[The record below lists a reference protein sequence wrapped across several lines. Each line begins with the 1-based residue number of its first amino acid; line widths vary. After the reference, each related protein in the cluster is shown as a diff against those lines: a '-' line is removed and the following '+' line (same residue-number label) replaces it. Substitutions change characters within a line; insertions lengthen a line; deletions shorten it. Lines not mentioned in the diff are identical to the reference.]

1 MGKAHSRLHAEVC
14 LFVLGQVLRAALSLK
29 ENDLDNRLA
38 QIIQEKRIKEQ
49 KDPT

>member
-1 MGKAHSRLHAEVC
+1 M
-14 LFVLGQVLRAALSLK
+14 FDQVLRAALSLK
-29 ENDLDNRLA
+29 ENDLEDHLA